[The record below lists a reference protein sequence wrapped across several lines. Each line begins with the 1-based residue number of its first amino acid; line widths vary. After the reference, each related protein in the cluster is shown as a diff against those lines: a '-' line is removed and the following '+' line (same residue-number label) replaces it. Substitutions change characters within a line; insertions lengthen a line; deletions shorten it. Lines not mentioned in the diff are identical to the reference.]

1 MRLSAEAIRSII
13 AVYKENEDLINI
25 GAYQKG
31 SSPIIDRAIQLRESI
46 ESFLAQ
52 EQYELIPWQRSVNEL
67 TKLATLANAPATPNS
82 AVQPLA
88 NNPSGFTNGFPGTK
102 AA

>member
-1 MRLSAEAIRSII
+1 MRHSAEAIRNML

-31 SSPIIDRAIQLRESI
+31 SSPIIDRAIQLRASI
-46 ESFLAQ
+46 ETFLAQ
-52 EQYELIPWQRSVNEL
+52 EQHELIPWQRTVDEL
-67 TKLATLANAPATPNS
+67 TMLAALANAPTTQNS
-82 AVQPLA
+82 AAQPLA
-88 NNPSGFTNGFPGTK
+88 NNANGFTNGIPGAR